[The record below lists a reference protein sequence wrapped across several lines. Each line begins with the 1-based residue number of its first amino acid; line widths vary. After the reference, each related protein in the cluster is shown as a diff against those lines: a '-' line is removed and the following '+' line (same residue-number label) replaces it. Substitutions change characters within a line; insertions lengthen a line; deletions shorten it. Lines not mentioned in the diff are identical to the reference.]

1 MNNSAI
7 ILGIVLSML
16 YGAAFHLLK
25 GGGFWRL
32 IFYLLLSSAG
42 FLIGNYLAGIIEL
55 TWFQIGP
62 LNIGI
67 ATIFSILFLFLGYWL
82 STGGTKKNT
91 PHP

>member
-1 MNNSAI
+1 MNNAAI

-25 GGGFWRL
+25 GGGFWSL